1 MNNKEIAN
9 IAAEAARIRK
19 DYPEL
24 SIEEAIEKA
33 KEVMKYESR
42 I

>member
-1 MNNKEIAN
+1 MTNKEIAN

-19 DYPEL
+19 DYPYL

-33 KEVMKYESR
+33 KEVMKCCK
-42 I
+42 